1 MSNTIVNKLI
11 FNSHVCLVL
20 QSDNLAKITANK
32 LVLHQ
37 TVSVQLLTS
46 NGTFKS
52 QYLLFNFCILCTFT
66 VYSIPKQNNTYYLLN
81 TMKMHCTHCNHYNS
95 LISLSQYWLTNQ
107 PSLLSVIIDKILN
120 KNCCNKNELKCGNKD
135 WRNAGDDE
143 VVCLHCSFGGRKPIG
158 FELLVWHDN
167 ITSCT
172 SKYPLK
178 YTCCYFYL
186 HCNVGL
192 LPMKNV

>member
-1 MSNTIVNKLI
+1 M
-11 FNSHVCLVL
+11 
-20 QSDNLAKITANK
+20 
-32 LVLHQ
+32 
-37 TVSVQLLTS
+37 
-46 NGTFKS
+46 
-52 QYLLFNFCILCTFT
+52 
-66 VYSIPKQNNTYYLLN
+66 
-81 TMKMHCTHCNHYNS
+81 
-95 LISLSQYWLTNQ
+95 
-107 PSLLSVIIDKILN
+107 LSVIIDKILN

-135 WRNAGDDE
+135 WCNAGDDE

-192 LPMKNV
+192 LPMKNVWSESIRSFWTFSNVDDSDVFPWAPPSPSFTLCDRLMASILYRDTKVGRFFWAILWVFTITLQTWKQTAALNSVTATPLSVVQDLYVQYNIFFLRAVEWSTLIGGD